1 MSGFSPG
8 GTPRARSGGNA
19 GACSVVETGEA
30 DKVVS
35 DVSDTETS
43 NVYRN
48 VYRFDV
54 SSAEGNRPLCSKR
67 QPITVKRN
75 HERRTFALFPGFP
88 LAARLALEAVTDV
101 FGDQA

>member
-19 GACSVVETGEA
+19 GAYSVVETGEA

-43 NVYRN
+43 NLLTN
-48 VYRFDV
+48 VNKTPNLLTYVNKTPNLFRFLNRLDV
-54 SSAEGNRPLCSKR
+54 SSAEGNGPLCSKR
-67 QPITVKRN
+67 QPITVNRN
-75 HERRTFALFPGFP
+75 HERRRFA
-88 LAARLALEAVTDV
+88 
-101 FGDQA
+101 